1 MSAILAVVDAVRG
14 LVPLGDDM
22 VADDSATEPFKVS
35 PNRLYVWP
43 RRLTAQRTDE
53 AGGLDGR
60 FDEADVRVRILYV
73 VPSKGEPRAQRAE
86 RGVTETLA
94 AAADRITAAIAAN
107 RRLTPLWWDAYVENI
122 VPDAVRSFEV
132 RGYGVDVVCRLAPG
146 AGSAGSGS

>member
-14 LVPLGDDM
+14 LVPLGDGM

-43 RRLTAQRTDE
+43 RRLTPQRIDE

-60 FDEADVRVRILYV
+60 FDEADLRVRILYV
-73 VPSKGEPRAQRAE
+73 LSSKGEPRAQRSD
-86 RGVTETLA
+86 RGVTEALVA
-94 AAADRITAAIAAN
+94 ATDLIGAAIAAN
-107 RRLTPLWWDAYVENI
+107 RRLLPLWWDAYVENI

-132 RGYGVDVVCRLAPG
+132 RGYGLDMVARLIPG
-146 AGSAGSGS
+146 AGSADSGS